1 MSDNFLNNMQLRP
14 SHHNMQNTAYGLA
27 SGISH
32 NLITRVELPMRPG
45 YNARGKQKSDGYT
58 TD

>member
-1 MSDNFLNNMQLRP
+1 MSEHAWNNMQLRP
-14 SHHNMQNTAYGLA
+14 SHHSMKNTAFGLA